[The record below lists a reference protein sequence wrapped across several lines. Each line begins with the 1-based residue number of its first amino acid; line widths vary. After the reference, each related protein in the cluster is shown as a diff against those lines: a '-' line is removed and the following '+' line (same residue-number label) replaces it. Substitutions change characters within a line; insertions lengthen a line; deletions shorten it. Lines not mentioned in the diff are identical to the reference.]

1 MEARFSSP
9 LHWPRPTTAPAA
21 SAATYVYGHV
31 QGTHPLPH
39 HPQAGP
45 GRTVVIAGRLH
56 EEICMS
62 PQEAAQ
68 ILAHD
73 VSGSDGVTSRPAVA
87 VSWKGERSGPEVD
100 RSWTGTS
107 PLRSTSGPALVRST
121 TGPVRSSSVHFGLI
135 PRGCPGRTY
144 GSSETRVSRVPGMS
158 R

>member
-1 MEARFSSP
+1 
-9 LHWPRPTTAPAA
+9 
-21 SAATYVYGHV
+21 
-31 QGTHPLPH
+31 
-39 HPQAGP
+39 
-45 GRTVVIAGRLH
+45 
-56 EEICMS
+56 MS

-121 TGPVRSSSVHFGLI
+121 TGPLRSSSVQFGPLRSH
-135 PRGCPGRTY
+135 PP
-144 GSSETRVSRVPGMS
+144 
-158 R
+158 